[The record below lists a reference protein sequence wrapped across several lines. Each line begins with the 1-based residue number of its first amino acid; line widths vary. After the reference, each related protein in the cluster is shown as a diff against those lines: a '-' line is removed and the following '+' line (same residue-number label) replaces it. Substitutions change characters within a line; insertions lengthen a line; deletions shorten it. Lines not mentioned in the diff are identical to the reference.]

1 MVPLMSSQLYGNN
14 PTISGDADDDV
25 IAPPFQR
32 TASREVLAAR
42 ATALQVMQWMTWG
55 GNAYCQ
61 PDV

>member
-1 MVPLMSSQLYGNN
+1 MAT
-14 PTISGDADDDV
+14 TISSDADDDV
-25 IAPPFQR
+25 MAPPFQP